1 MTDVSIILS
10 PDRDTLLKWK
20 HSKKTEENLR
30 NE

>member
-1 MTDVSIILS
+1 MLVLS
-10 PDRDTLLKWK
+10 PDRDTLLKRK